1 MMNNQDRTEQW
12 QAMFQVLPMFAGTMQ
27 KNANEFW
34 KTQGSILDG
43 MQDFA
48 EGWFQRRH
56 VGVQAAHE
64 ACKRMCGAN
73 TPIEWFHEYQMWIGG
88 AFQRLMA
95 DSLVLQHGLKKITD
109 KVSPTLVPTIN
120 REQGDVTEVADKGR
134 VHMT

>member
-1 MMNNQDRTEQW
+1 LDRREEHDEQSGSNR
-12 QAMFQVLPMFAGTMQ
+12 AVASHVSGV
-27 KNANEFW
+27 AHVW

-95 DSLVLQHGLKKITD
+95 DSLVLQQGLKKITD